1 MSRLRRV
8 APVLPVQE
16 IGPSI
21 AHYERLGF
29 TASPYESTDGGA
41 PVYCFLSSGD
51 VELHLTRV
59 RTLDVHA
66 NTSACYIYV
75 EDAQALHAAWTA
87 SGAGG
92 HFTAPADTPRHANT
106 RRSSH
111 SSTMRTMTASATAA
125 SSTISASRRS
135 E

>member
-29 TASPYESTDGGA
+29 TASPYEATGGGA

-51 VELHLTRV
+51 VELHLARV

-92 HFTAPADTPRHANT
+92 RFTAPADTPYGLREFAHVDPDGNLIRVGSPLRPNRVGF
-106 RRSSH
+106 RR
-111 SSTMRTMTASATAA
+111 
-125 SSTISASRRS
+125 
-135 E
+135 